1 MKYTVICKELTW
13 STVEYEVE
21 ANSEEEVRRKIE
33 FGDCTFIYSDFDAL
47 LEQHIKE
54 IKKKENED

>member
-21 ANSEEEVRRKIE
+21 ASSEEDENHKIE
-33 FGDCTFIYSDFDAL
+33 YGDGNLILDDFDAII
-47 LEQHIKE
+47 EQNIISIKP
-54 IKKKENED
+54 KNEN

>member
-21 ANSEEEVRRKIE
+21 ANSEEEAKHKIE
-33 FGDCTFIYSDFDAL
+33 YGDGNLIFDDFDAL
-47 LEQHIKE
+47 IDQKIVSIKP
-54 IKKKENED
+54 KNEN